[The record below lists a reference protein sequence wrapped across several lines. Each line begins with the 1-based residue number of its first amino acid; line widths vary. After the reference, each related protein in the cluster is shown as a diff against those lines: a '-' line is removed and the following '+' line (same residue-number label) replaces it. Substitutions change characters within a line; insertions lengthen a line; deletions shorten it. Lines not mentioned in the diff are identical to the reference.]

1 MSRLRVRLV
10 LNEGGE
16 GAPLGQIVDVGKEFE
31 RFLRY
36 LAEDSGIAIGRRDW
50 VAHDF
55 ENGSVKFDVEA
66 PTVVP
71 DEIIERFNRKFQF
84 VSSFDPNKQPLDG
97 TVRHQTLLQFTKAA
111 DALSA
116 HEKMSFGLYQPDAEK
131 PYEYR
136 HLSKLHAA
144 DLQQKLTE
152 KLRFRSTI
160 QGTIHNLGVE
170 EHYFQLRERKSSR
183 LIRCDFP
190 AVLYDQV
197 HIAARNPSSL
207 VYVRGQIS
215 QRRVDRFVE
224 SVRVEVIKA
233 APPAPDVFNK
243 LFGQF
248 PDFTGDLTTQ
258 EFIDQ
263 SWDTPN

>member
-1 MSRLRVRLV
+1 V

-16 GAPLGQIVDVGKEFE
+16 GAPFGQIVDVGREFE

-36 LAEDSGIAIGRRDW
+36 LAEDAGIGVERRDW
-50 VAHDF
+50 VARDF
-55 ENGSVKFDVEA
+55 ENASVRFDVEA
-66 PTVVP
+66 PTVLS
-71 DEIIERFNRKFQF
+71 DDTITTFNKKFEY
-84 VSSFDPNKQPLDG
+84 VAAFDPVKQTLDG
-97 TVRHQTLLQFTKAA
+97 TVRHLTMLQFTKAA
-111 DALSA
+111 DALGA
-116 HEKMSFGLYQPDAEK
+116 HEKMSFGLYKPDGDK

-144 DLQQKLTE
+144 ELQQKLTE
-152 KLRFRSTI
+152 KLRFKSTI

-170 EHYFQLRERKSSR
+170 ENYFQLRERKSGR

-190 AVLYDQV
+190 SKLYDDV
-197 HIAARNPSSL
+197 HHAASNPNAL
-207 VYVRGQIS
+207 VYVRGVIA

-224 SVRVEVIKA
+224 GVRAERIKA

-243 LFGQF
+243 LFGRF
-248 PDFTGDLTTQ
+248 PNYTGDLTTQ

-263 SWDTPN
+263 AWDTSH